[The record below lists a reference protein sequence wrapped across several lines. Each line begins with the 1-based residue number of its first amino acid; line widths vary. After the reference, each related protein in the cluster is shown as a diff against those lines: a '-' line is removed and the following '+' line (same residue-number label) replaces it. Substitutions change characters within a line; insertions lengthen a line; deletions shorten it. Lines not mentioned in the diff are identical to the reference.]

1 MHSLN
6 VVCKEAYPGG
16 VKVKKSLY
24 ILLNLPKYLAQYFFL
39 LQKHSCVKLFFYLIL
54 TLSERPNI
62 VRVRKGQGR
71 LVYNLSPHAINLS
84 DIIYRQTIATH
95 DTGSRRKKF
104 EEKNT
109 ENMQGNW

>member
-1 MHSLN
+1 MELKSIRASISYLTSQNIWLSIFFFFKNTVVLN
-6 VVCKEAYPGG
+6 Y
-16 VKVKKSLY
+16 
-24 ILLNLPKYLAQYFFL
+24 
-39 LQKHSCVKLFFYLIL
+39 FFYLIL

>member
-1 MHSLN
+1 MELKSIRASISYLTSQNIWLSIFFFFKNTVVLN
-6 VVCKEAYPGG
+6 
-16 VKVKKSLY
+16 
-24 ILLNLPKYLAQYFFL
+24 YF
-39 LQKHSCVKLFFYLIL
+39 CYLIL
-54 TLSERPNI
+54 TLSKRPNI

>member
-1 MHSLN
+1 MELKSRRASISYLTSQNIWLSIFFFFKNTVVLN
-6 VVCKEAYPGG
+6 Y
-16 VKVKKSLY
+16 
-24 ILLNLPKYLAQYFFL
+24 
-39 LQKHSCVKLFFYLIL
+39 FFYLIL